1 MNRRDDH
8 AGPLLATDSEEETR
22 SNAYE
27 RLTKDSLWAKELV
40 RARQYS

>member
-1 MNRRDDH
+1 MNRCDDH

-27 RLTKDSLWAKELV
+27 RLTRDALRAKEQV
-40 RARQYS
+40 RAQQYS

>member
-1 MNRRDDH
+1 MNRCDDH
-8 AGPLLATDSEEETR
+8 AGPLHATDYEEESR

-27 RLTKDSLWAKELV
+27 RLTKDTLRAKEQV